1 MKLVS
6 FLTMV
11 AWVAFSAT
19 VLADQKPDVHAEH
32 ALLHSQA
39 SQSTSVGDE
48 ALPPGEENAKA
59 ALEKSPRHGE
69 YVDIKVPGNSVPI
82 RTWVVYPER
91 KDKAPVIIVI
101 QEIFGLS
108 DWIRAVADQL
118 AEDGFIAVAPD
129 LICGKGPNNGC
140 TDSVASRDDVVKLV
154 RALTPDEV
162 EARLNATREYAL
174 KIPAGNKKI
183 ATVGYCWGGMTSFA
197 YATKQPAL
205 NAAVVYYGTSP
216 ETSALAGIKAPVL
229 GLYGENDARV
239 NATIDPAKV
248 EMQRLN
254 KQYEAEI
261 YKGAGHGFLRAQ
273 SGQEGANLKA
283 SQAAW
288 PRMLAFLRMNLK

>member
-39 SQSTSVGDE
+39 STQSTSVGDE

-183 ATVGYCWGGMTSFA
+183 ATVGYCWGGLVTWVS
-197 YATKQPAL
+197 
-205 NAAVVYYGTSP
+205 AARLANLACAICYYGGGMTDAP
-216 ETSALAGIKAPVL
+216 GETPKCPVMCHFGEWDQSIPVAGVDRLKAAHPDIEVFI
-229 GLYGENDARV
+229 Y
-239 NATIDPAKV
+239 PAD
-248 EMQRLN
+248 
-254 KQYEAEI
+254 
-261 YKGAGHGFLRAQ
+261 HGFNCDQR
-273 SGQEGANLKA
+273 GAYDAISAK
-283 SQAAW
+283 
-288 PRMLAFLRMNLK
+288 LARERTVEFLRENIG